1 MDSSLAAI
9 DQGLIYIENKN
20 LDLKE
25 WHSIKDKQT
34 YLFGI
39 SIPKSY
45 LQSKI

>member
-9 DQGLIYIENKN
+9 DQGLICIENKN

-25 WHSIKDKQT
+25 WYSIKDKQT